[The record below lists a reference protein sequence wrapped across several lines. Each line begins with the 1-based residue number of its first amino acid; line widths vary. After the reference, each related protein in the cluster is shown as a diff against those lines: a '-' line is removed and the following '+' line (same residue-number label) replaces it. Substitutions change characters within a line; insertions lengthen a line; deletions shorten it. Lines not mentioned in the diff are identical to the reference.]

1 MHFSLCSVSG
11 DLCMTFAVTSVLRLN
26 ECKLFR
32 FIDFCLENK
41 IWCNKLF
48 VYSYYL
54 FTMLLVVQVRS
65 DRLKTSNF
73 GKEEAAA
80 AAKKNNSTHI
90 FLRSHMKIDHDGNSE
105 EEPNAD
111 PCLELQLQW
120 TDNQNQGAILTSPI
134 DLQITFPNRLFT
146 SLISAISGGFS
157 FNLNY

>member
-1 MHFSLCSVSG
+1 MFSIANMHFSLCSVSG

-26 ECKLFR
+26 EYKLFT

-65 DRLKTSNF
+65 DRLKKSNF

-80 AAKKNNSTHI
+80 AAKKNQTNKQTKKQFNTHI
-90 FLRSHMKIDHDGNSE
+90 PPIAYVNRPRREQWGRTECRSLFGITTTVDWKSKPRSDFNVSNWP
-105 EEPNAD
+105 PNY
-111 PCLELQLQW
+111 L
-120 TDNQNQGAILTSPI
+120 S
-134 DLQITFPNRLFT
+134 
-146 SLISAISGGFS
+146 
-157 FNLNY
+157 